1 MADKR
6 SKKSDKKRSNSDP
19 SVQNLNDLDFM
30 RSTSAAILEQ
40 TPKRSRLLLYTI
52 IVFLIVIVFWAGFA
66 ELDEVTRGP
75 GKVIPSQQI
84 QVVQNLEGG
93 ILSELLVKEGQV
105 VEKGQVILRIDD
117 NSFES
122 SFMESR
128 LRYFELLAKAARL
141 EAEAEG
147 KSVFKIPDEVLQSNP
162 DLARNEKSLFRSR
175 LRELNNSIAVI
186 ESQTQKH
193 RHEISEAK
201 AKARQIR
208 RSLKLARKE
217 LKIIEPLY
225 KSGAVSQVKL
235 IKAERQ
241 VYELEAD
248 LDEVKLTLPRLNE
261 SIKESEGNKKN
272 VVNAFRSKARED
284 LNQAKAEIP
293 RLLESIES
301 LEDKLTRT
309 SVRSPVKG
317 TVKQTLVNTIGGV
330 IKPGMDLIEIVP
342 FDDALLVEAKIK
354 PSDIGY
360 LFPGQKAVVKF
371 SAYDSSLYG
380 GLDAELVHISADTIV
395 ETSAGK
401 DESYYLVR
409 VKTDKNFLGD
419 EDSPLPIIPGMTTNI
434 DILTGKKTVLNYLF
448 KPIIKAKNTALRER

>member
-1 MADKR
+1 MAEKK
-6 SKKSDKKRSNSDP
+6 SKKKQTKENISIQELD
-19 SVQNLNDLDFM
+19 DLDFM

-40 TPKRSRLLLYTI
+40 TPKRSRLLLYSIIIFLII
-52 IVFLIVIVFWAGFA
+52 IVLWAGFA
-66 ELDEVTRGP
+66 ELDEVTRGS

-93 ILSELLVKEGQV
+93 ILSELLVKEGQL
-105 VEKGQVILRIDD
+105 VEKGQVLIQIDD

-128 LRYFELLAKAARL
+128 LRYWELLAKSARL

-147 KSVFKIPDEVLQSNP
+147 KNSFVVPQEVLEMNP
-162 DLARNEKSLFRSR
+162 ELAKNEQSLFNSR
-175 LRELNNSIAVI
+175 LRELKNSVRVI
-186 ESQTQKH
+186 ESQTQSH
-193 RHEISEAK
+193 RHQISEAK
-201 AKARQIR
+201 AKAKQIK
-208 RSLKLARKE
+208 RSLRLAKKE
-217 LKIIEPLY
+217 LNIIKPLY
-225 KSGAVSQVKL
+225 KSGAVSQVNL
-235 IKAERQ
+235 IKVERQ
-241 VYELEAD
+241 VYELEAN
-248 LDEVKLTLPRLNE
+248 LDEVNLTLPRLNE
-261 SIKESEGNKKN
+261 TIKESQGNKN
-272 VVNAFRSKARED
+272 NIINAFRSKAREE
-284 LNQAKAEIP
+284 LNSAQAEIP
-293 RLLESIES
+293 RILESIES

-317 TVKQTLVNTIGGV
+317 TVKQILVNTIGGV
-330 IKPGMDLIEIVP
+330 IKPGMDLVEIVP

-395 ETSAGK
+395 EMSGGK
-401 DESYYLVR
+401 EESYYVVR

-419 EDSPLPIIPGMTTNI
+419 ERSPLPIIPGMTTNI